1 MRRNPFAP
9 EVPCHRVLASGGGLG
24 GFMGS
29 WGRKGEEGKN
39 DGRKLGLLE
48 QEGVVFEGG
57 KVKGGVWEGFR

>member
-1 MRRNPFAP
+1 M
-9 EVPCHRVLASGGGLG
+9 LASGGGLG